1 MGEKWPMSSDA
12 NQFPRFDWRLI
23 LRRSLAVFVGAVFIY
38 AGILKVRDPL
48 GFASDIG
55 NYQVIPWSLG
65 IRFAFYLPW
74 LELLCGCALVF
85 HRLFAGAVA
94 ITISLMFVFIG
105 ATAWA
110 RMRGIDVSCGC
121 FGRAGSNLTLAW
133 HLVLDGGLLLALIY
147 LWFARER
154 VA

>member
-1 MGEKWPMSSDA
+1 MSSAA
-12 NQFPRFDWRLI
+12 NQSSRSHLI
-23 LRRSLAVFVGAVFIY
+23 LRRSLAVLVGAVFIY

-48 GFASDIG
+48 GFASDIS
-55 NYQVIPWSLG
+55 NYQVIPWSVG

-94 ITISLMFVFIG
+94 ITISLMFVFLG
-105 ATAWA
+105 ATAAA

-121 FGRAGSNLTLAW
+121 FGSAGTNLTLTW
-133 HLVLDGGLLLALIY
+133 HLLIDGGLLLALIY
-147 LWFARER
+147 LWFARDR